1 MKKLFES
8 WRKHINESIG
18 EDTLNELVVV
28 LSTAYAEGLRSYSPS
43 QTDRMGNPV
52 NPDAHTEVVNQLM
65 ELVRGELENM
75 KDGGMPQ

>member
-18 EDTLNELVVV
+18 EDTLNELVAV

-52 NPDAHTEVVNQLM
+52 DPDAHTEVVNQLM
-65 ELVRGELENM
+65 QLIRGELESM